1 MVPSLNW
8 AYCCSL
14 VLAMLMLH
22 ISPERGEE
30 ERKFSIFFPSDCAKV
45 DETGDRDYKSVLS
58 QCSSKIKALK
68 YSVIIVSLK
77 EEIL

>member
-1 MVPSLNW
+1 
-8 AYCCSL
+8 
-14 VLAMLMLH
+14 MLILH
-22 ISPERGEE
+22 VSPERGEG
-30 ERKFSIFFPSDCAKV
+30 ERKFSVFFPLDCAKV
-45 DETGDRDYKSVLS
+45 DETGGRDYKSALS